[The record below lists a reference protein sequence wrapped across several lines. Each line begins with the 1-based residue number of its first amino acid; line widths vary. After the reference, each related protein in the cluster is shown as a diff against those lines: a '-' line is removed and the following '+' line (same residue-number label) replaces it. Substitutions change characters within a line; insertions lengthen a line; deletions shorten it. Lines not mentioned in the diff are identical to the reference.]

1 MKAYRI
7 AILYRY
13 LLENTCKGHT
23 VNADNIVE
31 HYENAGNPYE
41 IKAIYRDLHDL
52 EKIDGITLHYDGRTK
67 HRLTR
72 AHREKQLKM
81 SCQALHNA
89 PPNRT

>member
-52 EKIDGITLHYDGRTK
+52 EK
-67 HRLTR
+67 
-72 AHREKQLKM
+72 
-81 SCQALHNA
+81 
-89 PPNRT
+89 

>member
-31 HYENAGNPYE
+31 HYENEGSPYE
-41 IKAIYRDLHDL
+41 IKAVYRDLHDL
-52 EKIDGITLHYDGRTK
+52 EKIEGITLHYDGRDKGMVDGAGGTYPE
-67 HRLTR
+67 RIAFDR
-72 AHREKQLKM
+72 R
-81 SCQALHNA
+81 
-89 PPNRT
+89 

>member
-67 HRLTR
+67 GWWIEQEGLTPNELRLIVR
-72 AHREKQLKM
+72 
-81 SCQALHNA
+81 
-89 PPNRT
+89 

>member
-31 HYENAGNPYE
+31 HYAKPS
-41 IKAIYRDLHDL
+41 IVIYT
-52 EKIDGITLHYDGRTK
+52 TLK
-67 HRLTR
+67 
-72 AHREKQLKM
+72 K
-81 SCQALHNA
+81 
-89 PPNRT
+89 

>member
-41 IKAIYRDLHDL
+41 IKAVKTMKKDDLLTKAVGMGLEVTDDDTVDTL
-52 EKIDGITLHYDGRTK
+52 KEKIVAELSK
-67 HRLTR
+67 
-72 AHREKQLKM
+72 
-81 SCQALHNA
+81 
-89 PPNRT
+89 

>member
-31 HYENAGNPYE
+31 HYETRETPMRSKRS
-41 IKAIYRDLHDL
+41 IVIYT
-52 EKIDGITLHYDGRTK
+52 TLKR
-67 HRLTR
+67 
-72 AHREKQLKM
+72 
-81 SCQALHNA
+81 
-89 PPNRT
+89 